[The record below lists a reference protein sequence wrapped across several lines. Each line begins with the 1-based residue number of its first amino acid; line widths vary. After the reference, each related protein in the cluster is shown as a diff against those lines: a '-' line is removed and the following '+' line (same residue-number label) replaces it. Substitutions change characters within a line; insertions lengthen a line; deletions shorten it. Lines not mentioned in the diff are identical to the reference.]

1 MNNWFYR
8 TYQAISNNRV
18 WSLLGLLL
26 LLAGLIFLVSK
37 IKFEEDI
44 SKLIPS
50 NSKTQRVQKILKSVN
65 FTDKIIVNIKRQ
77 PDGSIEDLVNYGT
90 EFIASLEDSASEFI
104 KNVQGKVAEE
114 DIDATLDFLYQ
125 NTPLFLNDS
134 DYNTIRQKLSAD
146 SIEAITNSNYKTLL
160 SPSGIVAKKSI
171 LRDPLGISFMALEK
185 LQQLGIGDQFILKD
199 GFLLSKDEQNILL
212 FISPAFSSSESSQNE
227 KFAKKL
233 YEIQN
238 ELNGKFNSKIE
249 SEYFGAALIA
259 VANAQQIK
267 KDIQFTVGIAL
278 ILLVVIFIIFYK
290 KILIPFILFAPTL
303 FGGLLSIA
311 ILYLIRTEISAI
323 SLGIGSVLLGVT
335 LDYSLHILTHIRNN
349 ESIKGLYRDIAKPIL
364 MSSLTTALAFLC
376 LLFIDSQALQDL
388 GIFAAVSVLGASVFA
403 LLFIPQV
410 YKGVAKE
417 KIKFTFLD
425 KVASYKFHKNKWFV
439 AVITILIV
447 LSAFTY
453 NDVIFNKD
461 ISKLNYEPPA
471 ATKAKEN
478 LDALTNIASK
488 SMYLASYGNTTE
500 AALQANDSVFK
511 RLQILKE
518 KGTIISFSSIGGVL
532 HSEAT
537 QNRKIRDW
545 KQFWNPSTF
554 QQTKA
559 NFIESGTELGFKPTT
574 FSGFYSLLESDFK
587 PLIPEDFRAI
597 TTFSMDDFISE
608 DEGLS
613 TVTSLV
619 KVDEEHIEELRD
631 AFKDSTNTLAI
642 DRKELN
648 ETLLGNL
655 KNEFNS
661 LIRYSLLVVFLV
673 LLFFFRSLSLCL
685 VTVIPIFLT
694 WTITIGVMGL
704 LGLEFNIFNIIISTF
719 IFGLGIDYSIFITIG
734 LLKENRTGQ
743 KALAT
748 HKTSIILSVI
758 TTILGVGVLIFAKH
772 PALYSISIVS
782 IIGIFSAM
790 LVSFI
795 IQPLLFHLFIGNS
808 KKRPVALRILIHS
821 ALSFGYY
828 GFGGLCLSIFSVVFM
843 PLIPINKKVKMRVFH
858 KVISKFMKSV
868 LYSNP
873 FITKEI
879 INEGKETFGKPGII
893 IANHSSVLD
902 ILSIGMLHPK
912 IIFLVNDWVYNSP
925 IFGKAVQM
933 AGFYPVSGGIE
944 NGVEKLKVKVE
955 QGYSLM
961 AFPEGTRSTTNK
973 IRRFHKGA
981 FFLAEQLNL
990 DLIPVIIHGNSE
1002 ALPKGS
1008 FIIRDGSVTLKILNR
1023 IKLSDTSFGTRYKDR
1038 TKNISAY
1045 FKKEFDKMRFEIEG
1059 PTYFHAFVK
1068 LDYRYKGDALYKRV
1082 SKDLDERKETYKKVI
1097 DRIGKDSRI
1106 INISDGEGQLDLL
1119 LLLDGANRRICTYIE
1134 DETTRAIVKNSFVTN
1149 HYNRIVFAASK
1160 QEAFAFDANILI
1172 INKEDKDVSAIL
1184 KGEKSY
1190 ASLNIEN
1197 NNFFGADIVFENH
1210 KLIIFKQKTNI

>member
-1 MNNWFYR
+1 MNKWFYR
-8 TYQAISNNRV
+8 TYQAISNNRI
-18 WSLLGLLL
+18 WSLLGLLVL
-26 LLAGLIFLVSK
+26 LTGLIVLVSK

-44 SKLIPS
+44 TKLIPS
-50 NSKTQRVQKILKSVN
+50 NSKTQRVQRILKSVN
-65 FTDKIIVNIKRQ
+65 FTDKIIVNIKKQ
-77 PDGSIEDLVNYGT
+77 PDGSIEDLVNYGIQFVT
-90 EFIASLEDSASEFI
+90 SLEDSASEFV
-104 KNVQGKVAEE
+104 KSVQGKVAEQ

-125 NTPLFLNDS
+125 NTPLFLNNS
-134 DYNTIRQKLSAD
+134 DYKTIKQKLSAD

-171 LRDPLGISFMALEK
+171 LRDPLGISFIALEK
-185 LQQLGIGDQFILKD
+185 LQQLGIGEQFILKD
-199 GFLLSKDEQNILL
+199 GFLLSKNEQNILL
-212 FISPAFSSSESSQNE
+212 FITPTFGSSESSQNE

-238 ELNGKFNSKIE
+238 ELNTKFDSKIE

-278 ILLVVIFIIFYK
+278 TLLVVIFIVFYK
-290 KILIPFILFAPTL
+290 KILIPFILFTPTL

-311 ILYLIRTEISAI
+311 ILYVIRTEISAI

-439 AVITILIV
+439 GFITILIV

-453 NDVIFNKD
+453 SDVIFNKD
-461 ISKLNYEPPA
+461 ISKLNFEPPE
-471 ATKAKEN
+471 ATRAREN

-488 SMYLASYGNTTE
+488 SMYLAAYGNTTE
-500 AALQANDSVFK
+500 AALEANDRVFK
-511 RLQILKE
+511 KLQILKD
-518 KGTIISFSSIGGVL
+518 KDAIISFSSIGGVL
-532 HSEAT
+532 HSEAA
-537 QNRKIRDW
+537 QNQKISDW

-554 QQTKA
+554 QQTKV
-559 NFIESGTELGFKPTT
+559 NFIKSGTELGFKPTA
-574 FSGFYSLLESDFK
+574 FSQFYSLLESDFK
-587 PLIPEDFRAI
+587 PLLPKDFKAI
-597 TTFSMDDFISE
+597 TMFSIDDFISE

-631 AFKDSTNTLAI
+631 AFKDSTNMLAI

-673 LLFFFRSLSLCL
+673 LLFFFRSLSLSL
-685 VTVIPIFLT
+685 VTAIPIFLT

-790 LVSFI
+790 LVSFS
-795 IQPLLFHLFIGNS
+795 IQPLLFHLFIGSS
-808 KKRPVALRILIHS
+808 KKRPVGLRMLIHS
-821 ALSFGYY
+821 VLSFGYY
-828 GFGGLCLSIFSVVFM
+828 GLGGLCLSVFSVLIM
-843 PLIPINKKVKMRVFH
+843 PLIPIKKKAKMRVFH
-858 KVISKFMKSV
+858 KVISKFMKTV

-879 INEGKETFGKPGII
+879 INEGKEDFSKPGII

-944 NGVEKLKVKVE
+944 NGLEKLKAKVE

-990 DLIPVIIHGNSE
+990 DVIPVIIHGNSE

-1008 FIIRDGSVTLKILNR
+1008 FIIREGSVTLKIMKRITLN
-1023 IKLSDTSFGTRYKDR
+1023 DASFGTRYKDR
-1038 TKNISAY
+1038 TKSISTY
-1045 FKKEFDKMRFEIEG
+1045 VRKEFDKMRLKVEG

-1068 LDYRYKGDALYKRV
+1068 LDYRYKGDDLYKRV
-1082 SKDLDERKETYKKVI
+1082 SKDLEKYKDTYKKVI
-1097 DRIGKDSRI
+1097 DLIGKDCRI
-1106 INISDGEGQLDLL
+1106 INISDGDGQLDLL

-1134 DETTRAIVKNSFVTN
+1134 DKTTRAVVKNSFVTN
-1149 HYNRIVFAASK
+1149 HYNRIIFAASK
-1160 QEAFAFDANILI
+1160 EEALAFDASILI
-1172 INKEDKDVSAIL
+1172 MNREDKDVSVIL
-1184 KGEKSY
+1184 KGEKPY
-1190 ASLNIEN
+1190 APLNIN
-1197 NNFFGADIVFENH
+1197 TSSFLGANVVFENM
-1210 KLIIFKQKTNI
+1210 KLIIFKQKINI